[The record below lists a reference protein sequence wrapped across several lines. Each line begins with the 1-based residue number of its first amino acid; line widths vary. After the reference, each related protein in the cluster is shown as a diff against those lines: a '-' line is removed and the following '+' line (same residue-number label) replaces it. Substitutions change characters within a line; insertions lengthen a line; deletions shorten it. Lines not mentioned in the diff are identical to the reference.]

1 MVSIWYQLV
10 SIGNNSFLPFLPHSN
25 PLSPLIVAE
34 LPHLH
39 FLCYASDE
47 WNGSLF
53 VGRPSQSITSRRR
66 RHLYNHAS
74 SFCCSEKAADLK
86 MKMMSVG
93 HQGAAHYARQTS
105 RIANQASYDGL
116 LSQGTFCR
124 VIPSLLPAFPS
135 HSTLNTQHPSS
146 VSVSI
151 ISIDASDH
159 SSVHILAGREVNII
173 YYHCYT
179 SHSLKM
185 TTLKI
190 NYLKYISLESIQNNM
205 EVMISLSD
213 STF

>member
-1 MVSIWYQLV
+1 MNGTEVSSSAVPASQSRLVDVVISTTMPLLSVAVKKRRIWRWRWCLSGIRAPLIMPDKHPELLIRLLMMDFFLRGRFV
-10 SIGNNSFLPFLPHSN
+10 GSFPPFC
-25 PLSPLIVAE
+25 PLS
-34 LPHLH
+34 LH
-39 FLCYASDE
+39 T
-47 WNGSLF
+47 
-53 VGRPSQSITSRRR
+53 Q
-66 RHLYNHAS
+66 
-74 SFCCSEKAADLK
+74 
-86 MKMMSVG
+86 
-93 HQGAAHYARQTS
+93 
-105 RIANQASYDGL
+105 
-116 LSQGTFCR
+116 
-124 VIPSLLPAFPS
+124 

-146 VSVSI
+146 VSVISHQSSVSI

-213 STF
+213 STFWCFLYPDIFQRLF